1 MWFYMNIKEIFNEA
15 TLSARK
21 SKAYKWRYGFL
32 YLILTGKRMVSKQT
46 EKRNFFF
53 RKKVRVDINGI
64 QNWKSTDETNETK
77 VLLFRKINKIDK
89 V

>member
-1 MWFYMNIKEIFNEA
+1 MWFYMNIKEIVNET

-21 SKAYKWRYGFL
+21 SKAYKWRDGFL

-53 RKKVRVDINGI
+53 
-64 QNWKSTDETNETK
+64 
-77 VLLFRKINKIDK
+77 
-89 V
+89 